1 MKNVLLIALLLLTVS
16 CKQELCD
23 CYHGYVYD
31 FDKTPL
37 NKVKI
42 YYKDSTDFV
51 LSNKEGYFEVKK
63 SATIKY
69 LLFEK
74 ENYRRFSLSTFDRQN
89 EFIKEQP
96 FGDTIYLISKNSK
109 HRRPQIALPIKK

>member
-1 MKNVLLIALLLLTVS
+1 MRKLFLIILLIVITQS
-16 CKQELCD
+16 CSTK
-23 CYHGYVYD
+23 YHGYVYD
-31 FDKTPL
+31 FDKETPL
-37 NKVKI
+37 NKVKV